1 MSKPRNAMIVLE
13 TISVSNQC
21 HSTYYLAQHS
31 AIRNSLYGQIVDFV
45 LEKLPPN
52 TPFQLDFFDRLK
64 TFPANNGSVVETTVT
79 ANLLV
84 SPETK
89 NSLLPSIEGQYEVLG
104 NK

>member
-1 MSKPRNAMIVLE
+1 MILLE
-13 TISVSNQC
+13 TISVSSQC

-31 AIRNSLYGQIVDFV
+31 AIRNSLYIQILNFV

-52 TPFQLDFFDRLK
+52 TSFQLDFSDSLS
-64 TFPANNGSVVETTVT
+64 TFTANNGSLVETTVT

-89 NSLLPSIEGQYEVLG
+89 NSLLPSIDGQYEVLG
-104 NK
+104 R

>member
-1 MSKPRNAMIVLE
+1 MILLE

-21 HSTYYLAQHS
+21 HSTYYQAQHS
-31 AIRNSLYGQIVDFV
+31 FIRHSLYSQILDVV
-45 LEKLPPN
+45 LEKLPLN
-52 TPFQLDFFDRLK
+52 TPFQLDFSERLSM
-64 TFPANNGSVVETTVT
+64 FPSNKGTLLETTVT

-89 NSLLPSIEGQYEVLG
+89 NNFLPAIDSQYEVLG

>member
-1 MSKPRNAMIVLE
+1 MIILE

-21 HSTYYLAQHS
+21 HSTHYQAQHS
-31 AIRNSLYGQIVDFV
+31 AIRHSLYGQILGFV

-52 TPFQLDFFDRLK
+52 TPFQLYFSEHLS
-64 TFPANNGSVVETTVT
+64 TFPANNGSLVETTVT

-89 NSLLPSIEGQYEVLG
+89 NCLLPTIDGQYEVLG
-104 NK
+104 DK

>member
-1 MSKPRNAMIVLE
+1 MILLE

-31 AIRNSLYGQIVDFV
+31 AIRNSLYVQILNFV

-52 TPFQLDFFDRLK
+52 TPFQLDFSERSNM
-64 TFPANNGSVVETTVT
+64 FPANNGSLMETIVS
-79 ANLLV
+79 ANLYV
-84 SPETK
+84 STETK